1 MVWWEGTYGNVISE
15 KNESSVLKKKK
26 NKKAAF
32 LSRLDGSVGIAASPD
47 VELDI

>member
-15 KNESSVLKKKK
+15 KNESSVLKKK